1 MIERLNSIEERF
13 DEVEQLLTQP
23 DVLSDNK
30 RMAQLSKEYKD
41 LEKIVSAYHTQ
52 QNLEAQ
58 LKSAKEVFQAEDDQE
73 FREMARDE
81 MNLLG
86 EKIEA
91 QTEKLKQLIVP
102 KDPEDSMNV
111 IMEIRAGAGGDEA
124 ALFAGDL
131 FQMYQRL
138 CENRGWKLSVTDVNE
153 GTSGGYKEIV
163 ASIEGEDAFGTLKYE
178 SGVHRVQRVPETETQ
193 GRVHTSA
200 ASVVM
205 MPEPEEFE
213 FELQDN
219 DLRIDRFCASGN
231 GGQSVNTT
239 YSAVRLTHIP
249 TGTVV
254 SMQNERSQIKNLA
267 LAKKIMT
274 ARIYELEM
282 KARTSEADAQ
292 RRSIVSTG
300 DRSAKIRTYNFP
312 QSRVTDHR
320 IGKTEHNLAQVLDGP
335 GLDGFLEALRLAD
348 NAEKL
353 SGQTQ
358 TA

>member
-1 MIERLNSIEERF
+1 MFERLKNIESRF
-13 DEVEQLLTQP
+13 DEVADLLTQP

-41 LEKIVSAYHTQ
+41 LEKIVKASHAYQRTKEQLESARD
-52 QNLEAQ
+52 
-58 LKSAKEVFQAEDDQE
+58 VFQNEEDQD
-73 FREMARDE
+73 FRELAREE
-81 MNLLG
+81 MNELEPKL
-86 EKIEA
+86 EQLE
-91 QTEKLKQLIVP
+91 EDLKQLLVP

-131 FQMYQRL
+131 FRMYERY
-138 CENRGWKLSVTDVNE
+138 CESMGWKLSVTDVNE
-153 GTSGGYKEIV
+153 GTSGGFKEIV
-163 ASIEGEDAFGTLKYE
+163 ASIEGEDAFGSLKYE

-205 MPEPEEFE
+205 MPEPEAFE
-213 FELQDN
+213 FELQEK

-282 KARTSEADAQ
+282 KKRQSEADAT

-320 IGKTEHNLAQVLDGP
+320 INKTEHNLSQVLDGP
-335 GLDGFLEALRLAD
+335 GLGGFLEALRLAD
-348 NAEKL
+348 NAAKL
-353 SGQTQ
+353 AGEEQL
-358 TA
+358 